1 MPILDI
7 ISSRMGVSA
16 VASDSAGKLIIVAA
30 LLNAPY
36 NDALHIIKIAL
47 YSSAYGYQ
55 MRLSSGWHKCY
66 SLVNDDVPF
75 TRE

>member
-1 MPILDI
+1 MPIPDI
-7 ISSRMGVSA
+7 ISSRVGVSA
-16 VASDSAGKLIIVAA
+16 VASSSAGKLIIVAA

-36 NDALHIIKIAL
+36 KDALHIIKIAL

-66 SLVNDDVPF
+66 SLVNDDVPCI
-75 TRE
+75 RE